1 MKYISSL
8 VLAFMAACLGW
19 SFVATGP
26 LWLGLSILAACVV
39 FAYGMSIH
47 LTFGSFRNFM
57 EEAKEW
63 DLYSLMIR

>member
-8 VLAFMAACLGW
+8 VLAFLAACLGW

-39 FAYGMSIH
+39 FAYGMSLH

-63 DLYSLMIR
+63 DLHSLMIR

>member
-1 MKYISSL
+1 MKFIGSL
-8 VLAFMAACLGW
+8 VLAFLASSLGW

-39 FAYGMSIH
+39 FAYGMTIH

-57 EEAKEW
+57 EEVTEW
-63 DLYSLMIR
+63 DLHSLMIR

>member
-8 VLAFMAACLGW
+8 VLAFLAACLGW

-39 FAYGMSIH
+39 FAYGMSLH

>member
-8 VLAFMAACLGW
+8 VLAFLAACLGW

-57 EEAKEW
+57 EEVSEW